1 VKTGLENI
9 MTAIKQMVSYV
20 SKSLADIPE
29 EVEVMETEGENVIM
43 LELKVASVDMGRI
56 IGRRGRC
63 INAMR
68 ALSRV
73 IGGKMGKKVSL
84 ELVDS

>member
-1 VKTGLENI
+1 
-9 MTAIKQMVSYV
+9 MTAIKQVVSYI
-20 SKSLADIPE
+20 SKTLADAPE
-29 EVEVMETEGENVIM
+29 EVEVMETEGKNVIM
-43 LELKVASVDMGRI
+43 LELKVASEDMGRI

-63 INAMR
+63 INAIR

-84 ELVDS
+84 ELIES

>member
-1 VKTGLENI
+1 
-9 MTAIKQMVSYV
+9 
-20 SKSLADIPE
+20 
-29 EVEVMETEGENVIM
+29 METEGENVIM

-63 INAMR
+63 IKAKR
-68 ALSRV
+68 GLSRV

-84 ELVDS
+84 ELIESEAISILCS

>member
-1 VKTGLENI
+1 
-9 MTAIKQMVSYV
+9 MTAIKKMVRYI
-20 SKSLADIPE
+20 SKSLADSPE
-29 EVEVMETEGENVIM
+29 EVEIMEIVGENVIT
-43 LELKVASVDMGRI
+43 LELSVASEDMGRI

-84 ELVDS
+84 ELID

>member
-1 VKTGLENI
+1 
-9 MTAIKQMVSYV
+9 MTDIKQMVSYV
-20 SKSLADIPE
+20 SKSLADLPE

-63 INAMR
+63 INAIR
-68 ALSRV
+68 ALSSV